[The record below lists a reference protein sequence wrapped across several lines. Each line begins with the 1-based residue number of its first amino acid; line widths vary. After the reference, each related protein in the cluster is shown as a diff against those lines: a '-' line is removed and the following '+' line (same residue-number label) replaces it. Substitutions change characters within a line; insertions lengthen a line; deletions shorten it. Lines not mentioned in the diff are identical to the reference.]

1 MKTRTEL
8 FAEIDR
14 LNAIVSCLMPGD
26 AGHPVEVGNVLSSVS
41 GKALPGKKL
50 FSCIYRVAGRTWE
63 QMVWAESPDDAKQRI
78 LSGILKADHGTFE
91 LVSIGR

>member
-8 FAEIDR
+8 FAEINR
-14 LNAIVSCLMPGD
+14 LNGIVSALMPGD
-26 AGHPVEVGNVLSSVS
+26 AGHPVEVGSVLSSVS

-50 FSCIYRVAGRTWE
+50 FNCIYRVAGRTWE

-78 LSGILKADHGTFE
+78 LSGILKADHWTFK